1 MKRKSI
7 RVYNL
12 DDIHKITKINLREHC
27 NSYVWNSTIIEL
39 ERAIIAYNA
48 LSDPESPGAKRQ
60 LLEIFYNAPLG
71 LNFK

>member
-1 MKRKSI
+1 M
-7 RVYNL
+7 
-12 DDIHKITKINLREHC
+12 NLRENC

-48 LSDPESPGAKRQ
+48 LSDPESPGAKKQ